1 MCLYGIGQGAC
12 QAATQHLF
20 RETEMTPELQADKEA
35 LLDEMRAYQRFG
47 GAEDE
52 NDPDF
57 DPDFDAES
65 EGAPGP
71 VQRLSEANLEFWE
84 AAAARGGH
92 TLESLRSE

>member
-1 MCLYGIGQGAC
+1 MIPPYLTLGNGRYLSITGQV
-12 QAATQHLF
+12 
-20 RETEMTPELQADKEA
+20 ETSILSV
-35 LLDEMRAYQRFG
+35 
-47 GAEDE
+47 EDVASYMM
-52 NDPDF
+52 F

>member
-1 MCLYGIGQGAC
+1 VDDEEVGTTVIPPYLMLGNGRYLSIAGQV
-12 QAATQHLF
+12 
-20 RETEMTPELQADKEA
+20 ETSNLS
-35 LLDEMRAYQRFG
+35 
-47 GAEDE
+47 AEDIASYTM
-52 NDPDF
+52 F
-57 DPDFDAES
+57 DPEFDAES